1 MVLRQIGR
9 FKAIAQFVGGRV
21 GPYGELLKLELA
33 LYRQSL
39 IATILGYVG
48 LVLCALFAATF
59 ISVAILVT
67 YWDSTSR
74 TAVAWYLAGGWQFA
88 GAYVA
93 LAVLLGLVSYL
104 VGRMTSPK
112 GEPFNEL
119 LEEVRLDVDA
129 IRSSD
134 EQNQNRIT
142 KK

>member
-9 FKAIAQFVGGRV
+9 IKSIAQFVGGRV
-21 GPYGELLKLELA
+21 GPYGELLKLELD

-39 IATILGYVG
+39 VATILGYVG

-74 TAVAWYLAGGWQFA
+74 TAVAWYLAGGW
-88 GAYVA
+88 
-93 LAVLLGLVSYL
+93 VLLGLVSYL

-119 LEEVRLDVDA
+119 LEQVRLDVEA